1 MCGWVCAYVCGWMG
15 VLMCPCLGVSVSI
28 VVVLLSFLHSV
39 QIELSDGR
47 VFPNE
52 REFLVKPHL
61 GLAFAVRGVT
71 PVLTSGSS
79 TDISGQSWLSFGKKP
94 FDWLS
99 DNQWKQLL
107 VSGNVHKMPSA
118 ANGTRATIVHTNT
131 TITCTSQ

>member
-1 MCGWVCAYVCGWMG
+1 M
-15 VLMCPCLGVSVSI
+15 
-28 VVVLLSFLHSV
+28 
-39 QIELSDGR
+39 
-47 VFPNE
+47 PNE
-52 REFLVKPHL
+52 REFLIEPHL

-107 VSGNVHKMPSA
+107 VSRELHKMSSTVG
-118 ANGTRATIVHTNT
+118 GTHRQQLYMEV
-131 TITCTSQ
+131 

>member
-1 MCGWVCAYVCGWMG
+1 M
-15 VLMCPCLGVSVSI
+15 
-28 VVVLLSFLHSV
+28 
-39 QIELSDGR
+39 
-47 VFPNE
+47 PNE
-52 REFLVKPHL
+52 REFLIEPHL

-107 VSGNVHKMPSA
+107 VSRGLHKMSSTVG
-118 ANGTRATIVHTNT
+118 GTHRQQLYMEV
-131 TITCTSQ
+131 